1 MGKFDILHEY
11 ASELERRIRLQTFP
25 LAVKLLRNEADIPK
39 ETGGPVSVQSLMS
52 TTKKGTG
59 DVFEGAIRP
68 LRDLGYRVALCQGFA
83 MSRKEG
89 LTVAMFSEDMLCFEP
104 IVGYGWAETPQ
115 YFLDGHNRYPQDVKD
130 LEAGKNYAS
139 DFPRLEV
146 GEYRGV
152 LSAPLAKAHFEPDV
166 IVLYC
171 DSTQLSLLLLGRE
184 YQKGHDLP
192 CHLSSHAACVYS
204 VVPIMQKGGYQV
216 AVPCRGDRYF
226 GLASDPEI
234 IFSFAGEK
242 LGDLMEGLRHLEK
255 YNSRLPR
262 LPAMMREPVF
272 PESYVKLLGMITGE
286 EQE

>member
-11 ASELERRIRLQTFP
+11 GSELERRIRLQTFP
-25 LAVKLLRNEADIPK
+25 LAVKFLRNEGDIPE
-39 ETGGPVSVQSLMS
+39 ETGGSVSVQSLMS
-52 TTKKGTG
+52 TTKRGTG

-139 DFPRLEV
+139 DFPRLEA
-146 GEYRGV
+146 GKYRGV
-152 LSAPLAKAHFEPDV
+152 LSAPLAKAYFEPDV
-166 IVLYC
+166 IMLYC

-184 YQKGHDLP
+184 YQRGHDLP

-204 VVPIMQKGGYQV
+204 VVPVMQSGGYQV

-226 GLASDPEI
+226 GLASDAEI
-234 IFSFAGEK
+234 IFSFSGEK

-286 EQE
+286 KQE